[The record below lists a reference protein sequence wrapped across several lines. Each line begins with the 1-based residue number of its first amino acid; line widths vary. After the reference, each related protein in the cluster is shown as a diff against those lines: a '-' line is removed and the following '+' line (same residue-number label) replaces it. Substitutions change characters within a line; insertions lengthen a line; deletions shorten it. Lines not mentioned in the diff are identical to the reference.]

1 MSNFNDLDERTV
13 RERINQSQNWEAW
26 IGAEDTRR
34 HSYMGGMNWET
45 RNGKAYLYRRIG
57 KIGKSLGPRTP
68 ETEAI
73 LAAFSEG
80 KQRIEQRLARL
91 GDQMNTQAAILRGL
105 RHTRLPETAAR
116 VLREMRIHG
125 RNHGARVVGTNALYA
140 YEALAG
146 VIFEEGMTATGDIDI
161 LLDDR
166 NRMRLIADTKEALGI
181 TRLIQEKVDKTFRP
195 HGPNGYRLTN
205 DSGYM
210 VEFIR
215 PLPRPFSRQMPGAA
229 PLESDDIT
237 AVPLDG
243 LQWLVNAPEVDTI
256 VIDARGFPAPLI
268 CPDPRHFAAHKL
280 WVASLTDREAGK
292 AMRDRLQALAV
303 IDLILQKLPQFPLDN
318 AFIANLP
325 AAIGALLFDELKSRG
340 TPPKKGTPDW

>member
-1 MSNFNDLDERTV
+1 MSNFKDLDERTV

-26 IGAEDTRR
+26 IDAEDTRR

-45 RNGKAYLYRRIG
+45 RNGKAYLYRRTG
-57 KIGKSLGPRTP
+57 KIGKSLGPRSP
-68 ETEAI
+68 ETEAT
-73 LAAFSEG
+73 LEAFSEG
-80 KQRIEQRLARL
+80 KQRLEQRLARL
-91 GDQMNTQAAILRGL
+91 GDQMNTQAAIMRGL

-146 VIFEEGMTATGDIDI
+146 VLFEEGMTATGDIDI

-166 NRMRLIADTKEALGI
+166 NRMRLLADTKEALGI

-210 VEFIR
+210 VEFVR
-215 PLPRPFSRQMPGAA
+215 PLPRPFSRKMPGAE
-229 PLESDDIT
+229 PLEPNDVT

-256 VIDARGFPAPLI
+256 VIDARGFPAPLS

-280 WVASLTDREAGK
+280 WIAALSDRDAGK
-292 AMRDRLQALAV
+292 AMRDRLQASAV
-303 IDLILQKLPQFPLDN
+303 IDLVMQKLPHFPLDS
-318 AFIANLP
+318 AFIATLP
-325 AAIGALLFDELKSRG
+325 SAIGALLFNEMASRSG
-340 TPPKKGTPDW
+340 TAPKGAPDW

>member
-1 MSNFNDLDERTV
+1 
-13 RERINQSQNWEAW
+13 
-26 IGAEDTRR
+26 
-34 HSYMGGMNWET
+34 
-45 RNGKAYLYRRIG
+45 
-57 KIGKSLGPRTP
+57 
-68 ETEAI
+68 
-73 LAAFSEG
+73 
-80 KQRIEQRLARL
+80 
-91 GDQMNTQAAILRGL
+91 
-105 RHTRLPETAAR
+105 
-116 VLREMRIHG
+116 
-125 RNHGARVVGTNALYA
+125 
-140 YEALAG
+140 
-146 VIFEEGMTATGDIDI
+146 MTATGDIDI

-229 PLESDDIT
+229 PLENDDIT

-280 WVASLTDREAGK
+280 WVASLPDREAGK
-292 AMRDRLQALAV
+292 AMRDRLQASAV
-303 IDLILQKLPQFPLDN
+303 IDLMLQKLPQFPLDD

-325 AAIGALLFDELKSRG
+325 AAIGALLLDALKSRDA
-340 TPPKKGTPDW
+340 PPAKGAPTGRCLCRPATINAAPPGPTLKEEPLRALRSQLAVDQCRGDMFYLLNKAHKNFP

>member
-1 MSNFNDLDERTV
+1 MNVFSDLEERII
-13 RERINQSQNWEAW
+13 RERVNQTQVWEAW
-26 IGAEDTRR
+26 IDSEDERR
-34 HSYMGGMNWET
+34 HSYLGSMNWEA
-45 RNGKAYLYRRIG
+45 RSGKSYLYRRIG
-57 KIGKSLGPRTP
+57 KSGKSLGPRSS
-68 ETEAI
+68 ETEAT
-73 LAAFSEG
+73 LKAFSEN
-80 KQRIEQRLARL
+80 KQQLERRQARLA
-91 GDQMNTQAAILRGL
+91 DQLNTQAAILRGL

-146 VIFEEGMTATGDIDI
+146 VRFEEGMTATGDIDI

-166 NRMRLIADTKEALGI
+166 NRMRLVADTKEALGI

-215 PLPRPFSRQMPGAA
+215 PLPRPFNRSMPGAE
-229 PLESDDIT
+229 PLEPNDVT

-243 LQWLVNAPEVDTI
+243 LQWLVNAPEIDTI
-256 VIDARGFPAPLI
+256 VIDARGFPAPLS

-280 WVASLTDREAGK
+280 WVATLPDRDAGK
-292 AMRDRLQALAV
+292 AMRDRLQAAAIV
-303 IDLILQKLPQFPLDN
+303 DLVQQKLPQFPLDD
-318 AFIANLP
+318 AFLQTLP
-325 AAIGALLFDELKSRG
+325 KAIGTLLVKQIATS
-340 TPPKKGTPDW
+340 PKAMPNQTPDW

>member
-1 MSNFNDLDERTV
+1 M
-13 RERINQSQNWEAW
+13 
-26 IGAEDTRR
+26 
-34 HSYMGGMNWET
+34 
-45 RNGKAYLYRRIG
+45 
-57 KIGKSLGPRTP
+57 GPRSP
-68 ETEAI
+68 ETEAAI
-73 LAAFSEG
+73 AAFNEG
-80 KQRIEQRLARL
+80 KQRIERRLARL
-91 GDQMNTQAAILRGL
+91 GDQLNTQAAILRGL

-125 RNHGARVVGTNALYA
+125 RNHGARVVGTYALYA
-140 YEALAG
+140 HEALAG
-146 VIFEEGMTATGDIDI
+146 VLFEEGMTATGDIDI

-215 PLPRPFSRQMPGAA
+215 PLPRPLSRQILRAA
-229 PLESDDIT
+229 PLDPDDVT

-243 LQWLVNAPEVDTI
+243 LQWLMNPPEVDTI
-256 VIDARGFPAPLI
+256 VIDARGFLAPLS

-280 WVASLTDREAGK
+280 WVAALPDRDAGK
-292 AMRDRLQALAV
+292 ALRDRTQASAV
-303 IDLILQKLPQFPLDN
+303 IDLIVQKLPQFPLDD
-318 AFIANLP
+318 AFMATLP
-325 AAIGALLFDELKSRG
+325 SAIGGLLADALKSRPSAG
-340 TPPKKGTPDW
+340 PKGAPDW